1 MSAQNVPLEVIQE
14 SGEDL
19 ATLLGETVEAIDEG
33 QKHYHSLGEPA
44 MKELPDEKTLA
55 ELVEL
60 GKSFED
66 QARKLYEMAEAFA
79 QKYEKR
85 LQEVRLAPGAGTRNT

>member
-1 MSAQNVPLEVIQE
+1 M
-14 SGEDL
+14 
-19 ATLLGETVEAIDEG
+19 T
-33 QKHYHSLGEPA
+33 
-44 MKELPDEKTLA
+44 ELPDEKTLA

-66 QARKLYEMAEAFA
+66 QTRKLYEMAEAFA

-85 LQEVRLAPGAGTRNT
+85 LDEIRLTQVQNCDERITE

>member
-1 MSAQNVPLEVIQE
+1 
-14 SGEDL
+14 
-19 ATLLGETVEAIDEG
+19 
-33 QKHYHSLGEPA
+33 
-44 MKELPDEKTLA
+44 MKKLPDEKTLA

-85 LQEVRLAPGAGTRNT
+85 LHEARLAEAQKQGIHEPQAPTGGH

>member
-1 MSAQNVPLEVIQE
+1 
-14 SGEDL
+14 
-19 ATLLGETVEAIDEG
+19 
-33 QKHYHSLGEPA
+33 
-44 MKELPDEKTLA
+44 MKDLPDEKALA

-79 QKYEKR
+79 QKYERR
-85 LQEVRLAPGAGTRNT
+85 LNEVRFAQDAASKSK

>member
-1 MSAQNVPLEVIQE
+1 
-14 SGEDL
+14 
-19 ATLLGETVEAIDEG
+19 
-33 QKHYHSLGEPA
+33 

-85 LQEVRLAPGAGTRNT
+85 LHEVRVAETQKQEIHEAQAPTGAQ

>member
-1 MSAQNVPLEVIQE
+1 ME
-14 SGEDL
+14 
-19 ATLLGETVEAIDEG
+19 
-33 QKHYHSLGEPA
+33 
-44 MKELPDEKTLA
+44 ELPDEKTLV
-55 ELVEL
+55 ELVEM

-85 LQEVRLAPGAGTRNT
+85 LHKASLAEEQKKGIHETQAPAGCSC

>member
-1 MSAQNVPLEVIQE
+1 
-14 SGEDL
+14 
-19 ATLLGETVEAIDEG
+19 
-33 QKHYHSLGEPA
+33 

-66 QARKLYEMAEAFA
+66 QARKLYEMTEAFA

-85 LQEVRLAPGAGTRNT
+85 LQEVRLAEAQEQGIHEPQAPAGGH

>member
-1 MSAQNVPLEVIQE
+1 MR
-14 SGEDL
+14 
-19 ATLLGETVEAIDEG
+19 
-33 QKHYHSLGEPA
+33 
-44 MKELPDEKTLA
+44 ELPDEKALA

-66 QARKLYEMAEAFA
+66 QARKLYEMSEAFA

-85 LQEVRLAPGAGTRNT
+85 LREVILAEDVGTKRQRYTSK

>member
-1 MSAQNVPLEVIQE
+1 
-14 SGEDL
+14 
-19 ATLLGETVEAIDEG
+19 
-33 QKHYHSLGEPA
+33 

-85 LQEVRLAPGAGTRNT
+85 LHEVRQ

>member
-1 MSAQNVPLEVIQE
+1 
-14 SGEDL
+14 
-19 ATLLGETVEAIDEG
+19 
-33 QKHYHSLGEPA
+33 
-44 MKELPDEKTLA
+44 MKDLPDEKTLA

-60 GKSFED
+60 GQSFEH

-85 LQEVRLAPGAGTRNT
+85 LDEVKLAQAQKQGLEEAQVPAEKRRYG